1 MNVLSIKVPIN
12 ILYIIY
18 NNFIKD
24 YKIYI
29 NIEKII
35 KILFENNFQNVRFR
49 ELLKPSCNPV
59 VIL

>member
-35 KILFENNFQNVRFR
+35 KILFENNFQNFRFR